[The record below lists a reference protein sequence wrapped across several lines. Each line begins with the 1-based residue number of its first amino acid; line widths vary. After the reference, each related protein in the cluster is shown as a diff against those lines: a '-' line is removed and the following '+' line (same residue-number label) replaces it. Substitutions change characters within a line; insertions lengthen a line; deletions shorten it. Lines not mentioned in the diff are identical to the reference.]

1 MLRHSSYQP
10 GPHRSCPDSPTD
22 GTASTLKP
30 RVCPQRAILPA
41 AARSRGREQRREL
54 RGAARGSRGELY
66 NCTPACVCSLMALRG
81 RSVTSRSK
89 EKDNNTKQKNRCKL
103 NKWKARWGCRGG
115 WTLVSAPGEQLQAAT
130 RQAAGSVP
138 FPTGTTTW
146 EQIPDPGAREMQ
158 DRDLRSPLPC
168 PARNT
173 LCLRSPASK
182 RNIYIYIFALC
193 FQAFDPPNLFVLVFV
208 DLTVKVYDNS
218 LLVNPIWLS
227 LDIPV

>member
-1 MLRHSSYQP
+1 MLQHSSYQP
-10 GPHRSCPDSPTD
+10 GPCRSCPDSPTN

-30 RVCPQRAILPA
+30 GVCPQRAVLPA

-81 RSVTSRSK
+81 TLGYITFKRK
-89 EKDNNTKQKNRCKL
+89 GQQHKTKTRCKL
-103 NKWKARWGCRGG
+103 NKWKARWGCRGR
-115 WTLVSAPGEQLQAAT
+115 WTLVSAPGERLQAAT
-130 RQAAGSVP
+130 RQAAGPVP
-138 FPTGTTTW
+138 FPTSTATW
-146 EQIPDPGAREMQ
+146 EQIPDPGAGEMQ

-182 RNIYIYIFALC
+182 RSIDIYFC
-193 FQAFDPPNLFVLVFV
+193 SVLSG
-208 DLTVKVYDNS
+208 L
-218 LLVNPIWLS
+218 
-227 LDIPV
+227 